1 MSTPVPPA
9 LNSAAIDRD
18 NPWPGLATFTEDQG
32 AYFHGRDDEIDDLAQ
47 LARLRA
53 LVVLFGQSG
62 LGKSSLLQAGVF
74 PRLRA
79 NGFCPIYIRLDHVE
93 SAPSPTEQ
101 IKALLL
107 SETAKVGTWTRSGTA
122 KPGETLWELFH
133 HRDDRLIDAGGRAI
147 IPVLVFDQ
155 FEELFTLGAA
165 AGARRDRAVAFMSEL
180 AELVENR
187 PSEQLVARLEGSA
200 DELESFDFSR
210 ADYRVVI
217 TLRED
222 YLPELEGLKTI
233 MPAMMAN
240 RMRLA
245 RMTGTQALQAVVKPG
260 AGLVTEEVACKIVEF
275 VAGARGGSIERLA
288 ELNVEPALLSVVCR
302 ELNERR
308 RTLGQAQI
316 TADLV
321 SGNRREILTDFYDR
335 SVNDL
340 PPGMRSFVEDHLLT
354 KSGFRDNLAL
364 ETALEF
370 PDVTPPLIHT
380 LVARRLL
387 RIEDRAGIQR
397 VELTHDVLAEV
408 VRNARDARLQRSA
421 VEEAQQRER
430 LALATA
436 LRQARRQ
443 RWMIAGLT
451 LAVAGLCVG
460 AFFGIRAQR
469 RAAELA
475 GEAELATGSR
485 LLDEGQT
492 GDGLAYLVA
501 AARRDQG
508 HSVAATRLVSTLTA
522 HNFLLP
528 VGATL
533 KLPSPATQ
541 VHLLA
546 DGRSALLLCE
556 DSRVRALDL
565 GEWKITREFS
575 FDQKIQPG
583 GLRVAAKNSTVFAVA
598 LADGTVQVCDT
609 ASGRPRGKRITPPNL
624 AKASQSSPTFDLA
637 TWRAIFA
644 LSPDGRWLA
653 TNRGTTTVFDA
664 TTGEKLFHGEHFN
677 LTMPQNIAT
686 WNPFSPD
693 SSRVSIPV
701 WDLADLSGE
710 FKAFGSASALLSVP
724 EGKLLVSRRF
734 EAPGDANG
742 AKIFSADGERIL
754 MLGHVGRGKTAT
766 DATTSPLAVVCDAA
780 TLQPIGPEILFPQTN
795 GSNEFL
801 LTPDGNRVIFNLSGD
816 RAARVYDVKTGQL
829 AFPELSHGASFA
841 GVGISDDSAIYAT
854 NSIDGQ
860 IRLWDLQTGSLFAES
875 TFKLDRFGVATL
887 TRDGRTV
894 LVISPTGEAY
904 RLEVSRGPA
913 APLVLPRPA
922 GVAYSVSLA
931 EKAPARVL
939 YFSNTATTMYNVA
952 AGRPIDGGF
961 ALPQRILGSSR
972 YPDNSTVRSGDVW
985 IARTAAAGRT
995 LWRWGE
1001 NGAPGETPFAEPF
1014 PSPPNPAPL
1023 LSRNRHLAAIGSPVG
1038 TDGAQAAQPSSVDL
1052 WDLRSGRKITG
1063 ITAGTVVLTTRFDT
1077 TDFSSDDQRFV
1088 LRENADDGALR
1099 VYEVRNGHLLFQLT
1113 PEGSTTFLAA
1123 RFTRDGT
1130 RLLTGN
1136 AWGTLQIWDGVSGK
1150 RLQSI
1155 QAHSYRLERI
1165 EFSPDGRYYATS
1177 SADGVAQVRDAANHE
1192 PVGAPLVHAATVN
1205 RVQFNAD
1212 NTRVATSTTAGD
1224 VRVWDLRTGLPLNDP
1239 FKHSVGLNSNLDF
1252 SADGRFV
1259 MTFFATGNERATR
1272 LWAAPPVSPARQAPS
1287 WLLRLATICAGRRLN
1302 ESAKVVGALDEFDRF
1317 AELRR
1322 EIAAL
1327 PDDAPFAA
1335 WGKWFLSTDPA
1346 RPIAPG
1352 FTVTPAEAKKLADTL
1367 AAVTAAAPPATPP
1380 PAPTPAPPPKR

>member
-1 MSTPVPPA
+1 MSESTPT
-9 LNSAAIDRD
+9 SAPAIDHD
-18 NPWPGLATFTEDQG
+18 NPWPGLATFTEEQV
-32 AYFHGRDDEIDDLAQ
+32 AYFHGRDDEIDDLTQ

-79 NGFCPIYIRLDHVE
+79 NGFCPIYIRLDHAE
-93 SAPSPTEQ
+93 SAPSPTDQ

-107 SETAKVGTWTRSGTA
+107 SETAKVGTWTKSGTA
-122 KPGETLWELFH
+122 QPGETLWELFH

-245 RMTGTQALQAVVKPG
+245 RMTGTQALQAVIKPG

-408 VRNARDARLQRSA
+408 VRNARDARLQRTA
-421 VEEAQQRER
+421 VEKAQHLER

-451 LAVAGLCVG
+451 LAVAGMCVG

-475 GEAELATGSR
+475 GQAELATGSR
-485 LLDEGQT
+485 LLDDGQT

-508 HSVAATRLVSTLTA
+508 HSVAATRLISSLTA

-533 KLPSPATQ
+533 QLPSPATQ
-541 VHLLA
+541 VQLLA

-556 DSRVRALDL
+556 DSRVRVLDL

-583 GLRVAAKNSTVFAVA
+583 GLRVAAKNPSVFAVA
-598 LADGTVQVCDT
+598 LIDGTVQVCDT
-609 ASGRPRGKRITPPNL
+609 ATGRPRGKSITPPNL
-624 AKASQSSPTFDLA
+624 AKASQAPWADLG
-637 TWRAIFA
+637 TWRTIFA
-644 LSPDGRWLA
+644 FSPDGRWLA
-653 TNRGTTTVFDA
+653 TNRGTAAVFDA
-664 TTGEKLFHGEHFN
+664 TTGEERFHGEHLN
-677 LTMPQNIAT
+677 LALGGVRTT

-693 SSRVSIPV
+693 SSRIGLSFWDIPE
-701 WDLADLSGE
+701 LGENASYLS
-710 FKAFGSASALLSVP
+710 SASMLLSVP
-724 EGKLLVSRRF
+724 DGKELAARRF
-734 EAPGDANG
+734 ETPSDVNFANN
-742 AKIFSADGERIL
+742 FSADGTRVL
-754 MLGHVGRGKTAT
+754 MLGYGSLGNLPAGITR
-766 DATTSPLAVVCDAA
+766 SPLAVVCDAT
-780 TLQPIGPEILFPQTN
+780 TLLPIEPAILFAQPS
-795 GSNEFL
+795 GPNEYL
-801 LTPDGNRVIFNLSGD
+801 LTPDGNRVIFNLSGE

-829 AFPELSHGASFA
+829 AFPELPHGASST
-841 GVGISDDSAIYAT
+841 GIGISDDSAIYAT

-860 IRLWDLQTGSLFAES
+860 IRLWDLRTGALFAES
-875 TFKLDRFGVATL
+875 TFKLDRRGTAAL
-887 TRDGRTV
+887 SRDGRTV
-894 LVISPTGEAY
+894 FAFSPTGAAY

-913 APLVLPRPA
+913 APLVLPRPL
-922 GVAYSVSLA
+922 GVSFGVSFA
-931 EKAPARVL
+931 EKSPARVL
-939 YFSNTATTMYNVA
+939 YATNTATTMFDVA
-952 AGRPIDGGF
+952 AGRQIDGGF
-961 ALPQRILGSSR
+961 ALPQRILGVSR
-972 YPDNSTVRSGDVW
+972 YPDDSTLRSGEVS

-1001 NGAPGETPFAEPF
+1001 SGAPQETTLVDPM
-1014 PSPPNPAPL
+1014 PSRQGINL
-1023 LSRNRHLAAIGSPVG
+1023 MQSQNRHLAGILDLGATSGSAKERLSNIDV
-1038 TDGAQAAQPSSVDL
+1038 
-1052 WDLRSGRKITG
+1052 WDLRTGKKIIG
-1063 ITAGTVVLTTRFDT
+1063 INAGDVVLTWRFET
-1077 TDFSSDDQRFV
+1077 TDFSSDDQRMV
-1088 LRENADDGALR
+1088 VRENADDGALR
-1099 VYEVRNGHLLFQLT
+1099 VYGIRDGKLLFQLT
-1113 PEGSTTFLAA
+1113 AEGSATILAA

-1150 RLQSI
+1150 LLQSI
-1155 QAHSYRLERI
+1155 QAHRYGLERI
-1165 EFSPDGRYYATS
+1165 EFSRDGHFYATS
-1177 SADGVAQVRDAANHE
+1177 STDGMAQVRDAATHE
-1192 PVGAPLVHAATVN
+1192 PIGAPLLHPVAVN
-1205 RVQFNAD
+1205 RVQFSPD
-1212 NTRVATSTTAGD
+1212 GTRVATSTTAGD
-1224 VRVWDLRTGLPLNDP
+1224 VRVWDLRSGLPLNDP
-1239 FKHSVGLNSNLDF
+1239 FKHAVGNNPNQDF

-1259 MTFFATGNERATR
+1259 LTYFVHGDARATR
-1272 LWAAPPVSPARQAPS
+1272 LWAAPPTGPAGPAPS

-1302 ESAKVVGALDEFDRF
+1302 EDAKVVGALEEFGRF
-1317 AELRR
+1317 DELRR

-1327 PDDAPFAA
+1327 PDTAPYAA
-1335 WGKWFLSTDPA
+1335 WGKWFLSTDAA
-1346 RPIAPG
+1346 RSIAPH
-1352 FTVTPAEAKKLADTL
+1352 FTVTPADAKKLADTL
-1367 AAVTAAAPPATPP
+1367 AAVKAPAPPA
-1380 PAPTPAPPPKR
+1380 APTPAPPRTP